1 MEQINNCSSLL
12 PDVELDFI
20 YNDTMGDVLKSN
32 AILVDHICND
42 VAAFIGPEGPQC
54 NVEAT
59 VAASKNRAMIS
70 YRCSDP
76 EVSDKT
82 RFPTFTRMEPPDTQ
96 VTTSVLALLKYHKWF
111 KFTIVSQKNEQWKTI
126 AEDLRIQAEMREEFT
141 LNYYEEFEDYDQCCL
156 DGLDCCTLL
165 WPHKILKA
173 TKEGTRIYVFVGTG
187 NMLIRF
193 MRQMTTEKLFDDGK
207 YMVIYLSPESVKL
220 DERMF
225 FLWTKEDQH
234 TMTRANEKDT
244 NSCEDMVAYPDK
256 LLVRKIL
263 MKNEP

>member
-1 MEQINNCSSLL
+1 MTRVVLGYLTDVTGLPGRQGSIISGAIKYAVEQINNSSSLL

-76 EVSDKT
+76 QVSDKT

-187 NMLIRF
+187 NMLIR
-193 MRQMTTEKLFDDGK
+193 
-207 YMVIYLSPESVKL
+207 
-220 DERMF
+220 
-225 FLWTKEDQH
+225 
-234 TMTRANEKDT
+234 
-244 NSCEDMVAYPDK
+244 
-256 LLVRKIL
+256 
-263 MKNEP
+263 